1 MQIRQANPDD
11 ASMVA
16 NVLACAAAELVQRG
30 AALWTSE
37 EVSEPVVA
45 NHVGQGMYYVGF
57 DDDGVIGVF
66 RFQLND
72 PTFWPEI
79 AEGSSAFLHKMA
91 VHPSRQGHEAAQLL
105 LGYAIELARQHGRRY
120 LRLDCASGRP
130 KLRGIYERFGFRH
143 HSEKELYGR
152 VFDRFEFEI
161 ASPAP

>member
-16 NVLACAAAELVQRG
+16 NVLACAGAELAQRG

-45 NHVGQGMYYVGF
+45 KHVGQGMYYVGF
-57 DDDGVIGVF
+57 DDDGIIGVF
-66 RFQLND
+66 RFQLD
-72 PTFWPEI
+72 DHTFWSEI
-79 AEGSSAFLHKMA
+79 ADGSSAFVHKMA
-91 VHPSRQGHEAAQLL
+91 VHPSRQGHEAAQQLL
-105 LGYAIELARQHGRRY
+105 SYATELAKRHGRRY

-130 KLRGIYERFGFRH
+130 KLRSVYERFGFRH
-143 HSEKELYGR
+143 HSEKELDGR

-161 ASPAP
+161 AHTAL